1 MTSQPAAPALALHPT
16 IAYHLTN
23 TMGWPRLRPLQ
34 AEALGPVGEGQDTL
48 LIAPTAGGK
57 TEAAVFPLLSAMEE
71 RTWTGLSVL
80 YVCPLK
86 ALLNNL
92 LPRLQTYAGW
102 LGRRVELWHGDV
114 SGSRRKAILRDPP
127 DILLT
132 TPESLESM
140 LISNGVDHRRLLAD
154 LRAVVVDEVHAFARD
169 DRGWHLLFVLERL
182 TRLSG
187 RPLQRI
193 GLSATV
199 GNPAELL
206 TWLQGSS
213 AGQRPAQVL
222 APESSASA
230 AEPDVELDYVGS
242 IQNAARM
249 ISALHEGEKRLVFCD
264 SRRMVEELAQALR
277 GYGVTTFV
285 SHASL
290 SLDERRR
297 AEEAFAQARDCVIVS
312 TSTLELGIDVG
323 DLDRVVQINAP
334 WSVASFLQ
342 RLGRTGRRAGT
353 RRNCLLLTLTDDD
366 LLAAAGLLVLW
377 GKGRVE
383 PVEPPPEPR
392 HIVAQQLLA
401 LALQEGRVGDA
412 LWPDW
417 WNGLGPF
424 GDPES
429 RQTLDHLI
437 AEGFLERDG
446 GGLLVGPEAERRFG
460 RRHFMDL
467 TAVFTA
473 PPEFTVFH
481 GRAEIGRTDP
491 AVLTSASPGQRLLLL
506 AGRTWQVDWI
516 DWRRR
521 RCFVLP
527 VEGTGGEARWASSAS
542 GGVSYALARAMREVV
557 LGDDPPVRLTRRAV
571 AVLSRLRDERG
582 GTVHQDGTVI
592 AREDDDLRWWT
603 WAGHRANATLK
614 SSLGPIADP
623 LQRGDDLFIRLR
635 ADMQPGMWRHAIQG
649 LDTRLRLPEA
659 DDKAL
664 RGLKFTEVLPRD
676 AAHQTLAARLADLPA
691 AASVLREPVRFTSLP
706 SPDG

>member
-1 MTSQPAAPALALHPT
+1 
-16 IAYHLTN
+16 
-23 TMGWPRLRPLQ
+23 
-34 AEALGPVGEGQDTL
+34 
-48 LIAPTAGGK
+48 
-57 TEAAVFPLLSAMEE
+57 
-71 RTWTGLSVL
+71 
-80 YVCPLK
+80 
-86 ALLNNL
+86 
-92 LPRLQTYAGW
+92 
-102 LGRRVELWHGDV
+102 
-114 SGSRRKAILRDPP
+114 
-127 DILLT
+127 
-132 TPESLESM
+132 
-140 LISNGVDHRRLLAD
+140 
-154 LRAVVVDEVHAFARD
+154 VHAFARD

-182 TRLSG
+182 TRLTG

-213 AGQRPAQVL
+213 AGSRPARVL
-222 APESSASA
+222 SPESPALA

-242 IQNAARM
+242 IPNAARM
-249 ISALHEGEKRLVFCD
+249 IAALHQGEKRLVFCD
-264 SRRMVEELAQALR
+264 SRRMVEELSQALR
-277 GYGVTTFV
+277 GHGVTTFV

-353 RRNCLLLTLTDDD
+353 RRNCLLLMLTDND
-366 LLAAAGLLVLW
+366 LLAAAGLLHLW
-377 GKGRVE
+377 SKGHVE
-383 PVEPPPEPR
+383 AVQPPPEPQ

-401 LALQEGRVGDA
+401 LALQEGKVGDA

-424 GDPES
+424 TLAGA
-429 RQTLDHLI
+429 RQVLDHLI

-491 AVLTSASPGQRLLLL
+491 AVLTSAAPGQRLLLL

-521 RCFVLP
+521 RCFVQP
-527 VEGTGGEARWASSAS
+527 MDGTGGQARWASSTS
-542 GGVSYALARAMREVV
+542 GGVSYALARAMRDVV
-557 LGDDPPVRLTRRAV
+557 LGADPPVRLTRRAV
-571 AVLSRLRDERG
+571 TVLARLREERG
-582 GTVHQDGTVI
+582 GTVQRDGTVI
-592 AREDDDLRWWT
+592 VREDGDLRWWT
-603 WAGHRANATLK
+603 WAGQRANATLK
-614 SSLGPIADP
+614 SSLGRLTDP
-623 LQRGDDLFIRLR
+623 LQRGDDLSIRLR
-635 ADMQPGMWRHAIQG
+635 GDMEPGAWRPAIRG
-649 LDTRLRLPEA
+649 LDTRLCPPET
-659 DDKAL
+659 DDRAL
-664 RGLKFTEVLPRD
+664 RGLKFTDVLPRD
-676 AAHQTLAARLADLPA
+676 VAHQTLAARLADLPT
-691 AASVLREPVRFTSLP
+691 AASVLREPVQFTTS
-706 SPDG
+706 GFTR

>member
-1 MTSQPAAPALALHPT
+1 MTSPVLALHPT

-34 AEALGPVGEGQDTL
+34 AEALEPIGEGQDTL

-92 LPRLQTYAGW
+92 LPRLQAYSSW

-114 SGSRRKAILRDPP
+114 SGSRRQAILRDPP

-182 TRLSG
+182 TRLTG

-213 AGQRPAQVL
+213 AGRRPARVL
-222 APESSASA
+222 APESPALA

-242 IQNAARM
+242 IPNAAR
-249 ISALHEGEKRLVFCD
+249 IIAALHEGEKRLVFCD

-277 GYGVTTFV
+277 GHDVTTFV

-377 GKGRVE
+377 GKGQVE
-383 PVEPPPEPR
+383 AIEPPPEPR

-412 LWPDW
+412 LWPGW
-417 WNGLGPF
+417 WNGLDPF
-424 GDPES
+424 RLAGA
-429 RQTLDHLI
+429 QQVLDHLI

-516 DWRRR
+516 DWKRR
-521 RCFVLP
+521 RCFVEP
-527 VEGTGGEARWASSAS
+527 VDGTGGEARWASSVS
-542 GGVSYALARAMREVV
+542 GGVSYALARAMRDVV
-557 LGDDPPVRLTRRAV
+557 LGADPPVRLTRRAV
-571 AVLSRLRDERG
+571 AVLARLRDERSGTVQPG
-582 GTVHQDGTVI
+582 GTLI
-592 AREDDDLRWWT
+592 AREDGDLRWWT
-603 WAGHRANATLK
+603 WAGLRANATLK
-614 SSLGPIADP
+614 SSLGPLTDP
-623 LQRGDDLFIRLR
+623 LQRGDDLYIRLR
-635 ADMQPGMWRHAIQG
+635 NDMDPGAWRHAIRG
-649 LDTRLRLPEA
+649 LDTRLRPPEV
-659 DDKAL
+659 DDRAL
-664 RGLKFTEVLPRD
+664 RGLKFTDVLPRD
-676 AAHQTLAARLADLPA
+676 AAHQTLSARLADLPT
-691 AASVLREPVRFTSLP
+691 AASVLREPVRFTVSAN
-706 SPDG
+706 